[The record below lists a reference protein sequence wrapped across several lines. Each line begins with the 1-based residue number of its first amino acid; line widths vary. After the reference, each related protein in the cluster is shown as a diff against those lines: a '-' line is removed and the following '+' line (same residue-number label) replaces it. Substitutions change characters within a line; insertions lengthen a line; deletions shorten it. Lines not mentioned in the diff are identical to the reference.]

1 MVAFMGSHGTCL
13 SSAAKIK
20 REGFDA
26 RPGRIGR
33 GAYFWTAMER
43 RHVNLANDLAERWA
57 QRHSYKY
64 RCEADRRLAVVEIE
78 VEAEQNEILYL
89 DHPEHHLDLR
99 MMMAQCI
106 EHEFK
111 VASAFDVDRSDVRR
125 IERTLWGIIEA
136 YIVRVEQLL
145 ERNIKVVFKA
155 QVAPIDDPMRELIG
169 LTSCF
174 SIRDTA
180 CIKSMQVSPV

>member
-1 MVAFMGSHGTCL
+1 MAFMGSHGTCM
-13 SSAAKIK
+13 SSATKIK
-20 REGFDA
+20 REGFDT

-33 GAYFWTAMER
+33 GAYFWTAMET
-43 RHVNLANDLAERWA
+43 RHINLANDLAERWA
-57 QRHSYKY
+57 RRHEHKY
-64 RCEADRRLAVVEIE
+64 RSESDRRLAVVEIGVE
-78 VEAEQNEILYL
+78 VGQDDILYL

-106 EHEFK
+106 EHHFK
-111 VASAFDVDRSDVRR
+111 VKSAFEVDRDQVRT

-136 YIVRVEQLL
+136 YIVKVEKLL
-145 ERNIKVVFKA
+145 NRKIKVVFKA
-155 QVAPIDDPMRELIG
+155 QVAPIADPMRELIG

-174 SIRDTA
+174 SIRDTE

>member
-1 MVAFMGSHGTCL
+1 MAFMGSHGTCL
-13 SSAAKIK
+13 SRATKIK

-57 QRHSYKY
+57 SRNSYRY
-64 RCEADRRLAVVEIE
+64 RSEADPRLAVVEIE
-78 VEAEQNEILYL
+78 VDAEQNDILYL

-99 MMMAQCI
+99 MLLAKCI
-106 EHEFK
+106 EEHFK
-111 VASAFDVDRSDVRR
+111 VASAFDVERDKVRN
-125 IERTLWGIIEA
+125 IEDKLWGIIEA
-136 YIVRVEQLL
+136 YIVKVEQLL
-145 ERNIKVVFKA
+145 ERNIKIVFKA

-174 SIRDTA
+174 SVRDTT